1 MKEKMEEKEKVSLPK
16 VLNRKAVMPPVCK
29 RFTKEEVERIIDE
42 NYGILTLVC
51 GLLDCTPKQFYIAV
65 DKWGLRDH
73 LKEAKNQLV
82 GVAEEAILDCLH
94 SDNENIKL
102 KSAEITL
109 KSLGKDTWSQ
119 APQVQ
124 ITQNVVSDEE
134 KKIEIKNIFGIQ

>member
-1 MKEKMEEKEKVSLPK
+1 MEKEKEKTNMPK

-29 RFTKEEVERIIDE
+29 RFTKEEVEHIIDE

-51 GLLDCTPKQFYIAV
+51 GILDCTPKQFYNAV

-73 LKEAKNQLV
+73 LKEAKSQLV

>member
-51 GLLDCTPKQFYIAV
+51 GILDCTPKQFYIAV

-73 LKEAKNQLV
+73 LKEAKN
-82 GVAEEAILDCLH
+82 
-94 SDNENIKL
+94 
-102 KSAEITL
+102 
-109 KSLGKDTWSQ
+109 
-119 APQVQ
+119 
-124 ITQNVVSDEE
+124 
-134 KKIEIKNIFGIQ
+134 

>member
-1 MKEKMEEKEKVSLPK
+1 MEEKEKTKLPK

-73 LKEAKNQLV
+73 LKEAKSQLV